1 MGCAFDD
8 DDDDDDDDGAAV
20 DASDSVRGGDSDMD
34 RDGAGSWKVSE
45 WWWWCCC
52 STTNGDGVAVDELCD
67 EGAMA
72 LAAVVV
78 VDDDV
83 DGEGPTKNC
92 CKILVR
98 CAVPAPV
105 QSIHPSIHVRRQV
118 VMAVEYPVLV
128 VSGVRIDMKVTR

>member
-8 DDDDDDDDGAAV
+8 DGAAV
-20 DASDSVRGGDSDMD
+20 DVRGGDSDMD

-45 WWWWCCC
+45 WWCCCCC

-78 VDDDV
+78 VDDDDV

-118 VMAVEYPVLV
+118 VMVVEYPVLV
-128 VSGVRIDMKVTR
+128 VSSVRIDTKVTR

>member
-8 DDDDDDDDGAAV
+8 DDDDDGTAV

-45 WWWWCCC
+45 WWWCCCCC

-78 VDDDV
+78 VDDDDDV